1 MKKLRIILPVVLL
14 AMALGFT
21 ACKKD
26 KADPGGSN
34 SANSTLGIQIQA
46 MNKTFSLPVN
56 TSGLKSAAI
65 TSASITWDT
74 ASMVISHIKYEA
86 ELNSLITHRDS
97 IKISY
102 EWSGPQDVNLFDTN
116 ITLGNFV
123 LQPGYYDEIEVKVDG
138 FKQDAGSGPVFYLH
152 GIYTKDDNTTLPVI
166 VSVNENVM
174 FKTEKDSVAIS
185 SADNTVFTSIIQLY
199 LDQLMA
205 DIQLSALDSATLTNG
220 AIVISADSNREL
232 YRIIMRN
239 LHKDHHCE
247 HGHHHGHGNGHGN
260 GHDN

>member
-1 MKKLRIILPVVLL
+1 MKRISIIIPLVLIAL
-14 AMALGFT
+14 ALWFT

-26 KADPGGSN
+26 NSTSGN
-34 SANSTLGIQIQA
+34 TTSANSTMSIQVLA
-46 MNKTFSLPVN
+46 MNKSFSLPVN
-56 TSGLKSAAI
+56 SSGNKSAAA
-65 TSASITWDT
+65 TTASIIWDT
-74 ASMVISHIKYEA
+74 ASMVISRIKYEA
-86 ELNSLITHRDS
+86 ELKSLITHRDS

-102 EWSGPQDVNLFDTN
+102 EWAGPQDVNLFDTN
-116 ITLGNFV
+116 TTLGNFV

-152 GIYTKDDNTTLPVI
+152 GVYTKDDNTTLPVMI
-166 VSVNENVM
+166 SVNENVM

-185 SADNTVFTSIIQLY
+185 SSNNTVFTSIIQLY

-205 DIQLSALDSATLTNG
+205 DIQLSALDNATLTNG

-260 GHDN
+260 GHGH

>member
-1 MKKLRIILPVVLL
+1 MKRVSIILPVTLIAL
-14 AMALGFT
+14 ALWFT

-26 KADPGGSN
+26 NSNPGTTN
-34 SANSTLGIQIQA
+34 SANSTLAIQVQA
-46 MNKTFSLPVN
+46 INKSFSLPVN
-56 TSGLKSAAI
+56 SSGNKSSSA
-65 TSASITWDT
+65 TTASIAWDT
-74 ASMVISHIKYEA
+74 ASMVISRIKYEA
-86 ELNSLITHRDS
+86 ELKSMITHRDS

-102 EWSGPQDVNLFDTN
+102 EWTGPQDVNLFDTN

-152 GIYTKDDNTTLPVI
+152 GIYTKDDNTTLPV
-166 VSVNENVM
+166 VLSVNENVM

-185 SADNTVFTSIIQLY
+185 SADNSVFTSIIQLY

-205 DIQLSALDSATLTNG
+205 DIQLSALDNATLTNG
-220 AIVISADSNREL
+220 AIVISADSNRDL

-247 HGHHHGHGNGHGN
+247 HGHHHGHRNGHGN
-260 GHDN
+260 GHGH